1 MAHYS
6 HQFLAEQLLQFRT
19 TPVYAR
25 YNFSA
30 SRTKYTSTKEKYRTP
45 QEYTQNNSSTS
56 HIKYTSTKE
65 NPRATIVYI
74 WTPLSLSATP
84 FIPRKQGYKKTGSHR
99 NDCQFKYTSTILCN
113 YFNTSVNSSPLIKI
127 DCNCLRSILLLN
139 PNITPVIASS
149 PSCVHSPVIIP
160 ESGIVVPSLHL
171 TVT

>member
-1 MAHYS
+1 MTHYS

-65 NPRATIVYI
+65 KHKATTGYI

-84 FIPRKQGYKKTGSHR
+84 FIPRTQGYKKLTA
-99 NDCQFKYTSTILCN
+99 TEMT
-113 YFNTSVNSSPLIKI
+113 
-127 DCNCLRSILLLN
+127 
-139 PNITPVIASS
+139 ASS
-149 PSCVHSPVIIP
+149 NKHLFIYVIRIYTKYSVGKFLIP
-160 ESGIVVPSLHL
+160 NNNRLHL
-171 TVT
+171 FIINFSIITNKYIRN